1 MSDVLAVNGQP
12 APEATAP
19 ATSPMLRGAAIA
31 GIGVA
36 VPAEVVTNQA
46 VADRLGVTDA
56 WIVARTGVRE
66 RRVATP
72 DETVVDYAARA
83 GRRALAATGA
93 AAADV
98 DLVLVATMSHERL
111 APIAAAPVA
120 TAIGSRGA
128 GAIDLDVACS
138 GFVSGLA
145 VAAGM
150 IEARRADNVLLIGVD
165 LLSRITDPDDRKT
178 AALFGDAAGA
188 ALITATAPGAGR
200 IGPVILGS
208 DGERSE
214 LITCER
220 EEALIRMNGHDT
232 FRHAVDRLCESTA
245 TACAAA
251 EVPLAEIEV
260 FVYHQANARILVA
273 VGERLGLDPD
283 RVVNCIDGYG
293 NTSAA
298 SVPLALANADEAGL
312 LADGSRVLLAAFG
325 GGLTWA
331 ATVVEWGGADA

>member
-1 MSDVLAVNGQP
+1 VSDVLAVNGQP
-12 APEATAP
+12 APEATATAP
-19 ATSPMLRGAAIA
+19 SPLLRGAAIA

-46 VADRLGVTDA
+46 VAERLGVSEE

-66 RRVATP
+66 RRVAGP
-72 DETVVDYAARA
+72 EETVVGYAAEA

-120 TAIGSRGA
+120 TEIGTRGA
-128 GAIDLDVACS
+128 GAIDLDVACA
-138 GFVSGLA
+138 GFVSGLG

-150 IEARRADNVLLIGVD
+150 IEAGRAESVLLIGVD
-165 LLSRITDPDDRKT
+165 LLSRLTDRDDRKT
-178 AALFGDAAGA
+178 AALFGDAAGSV
-188 ALITATAPGAGR
+188 LITATAPGAGR

-208 DGERSE
+208 DGARSE

-232 FRHAVDRLCESTA
+232 FRHAVDRLCESTVA
-245 TACAAA
+245 ACAAA
-251 EVPLAEIEV
+251 ETPLDEIEV

-273 VGERLGLDPD
+273 VGERLGLDPA
-283 RVVNCIDGYG
+283 RVVNCIDRYG

-298 SVPLALANADEAGL
+298 SVPLALAKADEAGL
-312 LADGSRVLLAAFG
+312 LTDGSRVLLAAFG

-331 ATVVEWGGADA
+331 ATVVEWGGSDA